1 MSYTSEDVRRE
12 ADAYTEC
19 ARQKDRE
26 QFLETVARK
35 LKAYNELKDF
45 NAEAIPNDTH
55 GIQDACG
62 RA

>member
-12 ADAYTEC
+12 ADAYREW
-19 ARQKDRE
+19 ARQRDRE
-26 QFLETVARK
+26 QFLDTVTRK

>member
-12 ADAYTEC
+12 ADAYREW
-19 ARQKDRE
+19 ARQRDRE
-26 QFLETVARK
+26 QFLETIARK

-45 NAEAIPNDTH
+45 KVDARNDTH